1 MARKAKQV
9 IILENNLGQMYP
21 YIKAE
26 AARFAEVS
34 FLPPRLVGEIHD
46 PEDILRKIREV
57 MK

>member
-1 MARKAKQV
+1 
-9 IILENNLGQMYP
+9 MYP

-46 PEDILRKIREV
+46 PEDILIKIREV